1 MNFTAVHPNGTVDAE
16 LAAAIAKLKTDDHGT
31 GPANTAAAPPAVF
44 DVTRYGAR
52 PCHEDHH
59 GGGLQCQ
66 SSTAAFRAA
75 TMLAAK
81 AAATG
86 QRAEVL
92 VPGPGTFTTGPFN
105 ISTRTTLTI
114 EADAVVKGSTDVAEY
129 TIIAPLPSYGSAR
142 DGSPPGCPKD
152 GCHTRFQALVMVP
165 PGSTDVILNGS
176 GTLDGS
182 GAFFWAE
189 RDHLKAGRPH
199 LIEIH
204 GATRVEVGGL
214 TLLDSAFWTLHPVYS
229 KDVHIH
235 DLNISAPA
243 PSPNTDGVDP
253 GAPGK
258 QPPLSCR
265 SSLSAD
271 VR

>member
-1 MNFTAVHPNGTVDAE
+1 M
-16 LAAAIAKLKTDDHGT
+16 
-31 GPANTAAAPPAVF
+31 
-44 DVTRYGAR
+44 
-52 PCHEDHH
+52 
-59 GGGLQCQ
+59 
-66 SSTAAFRAA
+66 
-75 TMLAAK
+75 
-81 AAATG
+81 
-86 QRAEVL
+86 
-92 VPGPGTFTTGPFN
+92 PGPGTFTTGPFN

-165 PGSTDVILNGS
+165 PGSTDVILNGP

-214 TLLDSAFWTLHPVYS
+214 TLLDSGFWTLHPVYS

-243 PSPNTDGVDP
+243 PSP
-253 GAPGK
+253 K
-258 QPPLSCR
+258 
-265 SSLSAD
+265 
-271 VR
+271 